1 MLQQNDAEAGMWIYL
16 SSIKPDM
23 KEIYKNVKQYHS
35 SYEFLLKNVLY
46 DLYGFIIVLKST
58 QFF

>member
-23 KEIYKNVKQYHS
+23 KEICKHVR
-35 SYEFLLKNVLY
+35 
-46 DLYGFIIVLKST
+46 
-58 QFF
+58 